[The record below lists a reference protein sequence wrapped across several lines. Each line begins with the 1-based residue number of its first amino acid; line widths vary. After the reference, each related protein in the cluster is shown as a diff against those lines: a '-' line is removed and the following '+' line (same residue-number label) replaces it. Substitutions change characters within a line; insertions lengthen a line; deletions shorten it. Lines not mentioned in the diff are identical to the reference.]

1 MIVGVGI
8 DVVPVARFAEAL
20 SRTPTLAARLFTAA
34 ELVTESGAPRS
45 AESLAARFAA
55 KEALAKALGAGGGM
69 AWTDAEVRT
78 DDDGRPSLVVSGTV
92 AERASS
98 MDVTRWHVSLSHD
111 GGIASATVIA
121 EGAMKGIYP
130 VEDLRSAEATVMATL
145 PEGVLMQRAAHA
157 LAVECA
163 GLLPKVYGA
172 RVVLFIGA
180 GNNGGDA
187 LFAGAE
193 LADRGARVTALLL
206 DPEHAH
212 ADGLLALDRA
222 GGRTAG
228 ADVAA
233 VAEAELVVDG
243 IVGIGGRG
251 GLRGPAIDLARAASD
266 VLTVA
271 VDVPSGV
278 DADTG
283 WAGDDVVHADV
294 TVTFGALKA
303 GLVVGP
309 GAELVGELR
318 LVDIG
323 LDPVL
328 PAARTYLLEADDI
341 RELLPHPDAADDKYT
356 RGVVGIAAGSVQY
369 AGAGVLATGSAVHGG
384 AGMVRYVGL
393 APDEIRARYPEV
405 IVHPDAR
412 PHDVRVQAWVV
423 GPGLGTDDTAMSLLS
438 DVLRTDVPVIIDAD
452 AITLVARSPGL
463 VRARSAP
470 TVLTPHDREFARIA
484 GEPSADRLGSVR
496 RAAAR
501 SRRDRA
507 AQRQRDRDRRPGWHR
522 VREPDRH
529 AVAGNRGQRRRA
541 QRADRIAA
549 RRRTGPAVGRS
560 ERRVRPRRRRSAR
573 RRVRPISATDVLAEL
588 RGAIHSI
595 AMG

>member
-1 MIVGVGI
+1 
-8 DVVPVARFAEAL
+8 
-20 SRTPTLAARLFTAA
+20 
-34 ELVTESGAPRS
+34 
-45 AESLAARFAA
+45 
-55 KEALAKALGAGGGM
+55 
-69 AWTDAEVRT
+69 
-78 DDDGRPSLVVSGTV
+78 
-92 AERASS
+92 
-98 MDVTRWHVSLSHD
+98 
-111 GGIASATVIA
+111 
-121 EGAMKGIYP
+121 MKGIYR
-130 VEDLRSAEATVMATL
+130 VEDIRTAEATLMATL
-145 PEGVLMQRAAHA
+145 PAGALMQRAAHA
-157 LAVECA
+157 LAIECA
-163 GLLPKVYGA
+163 ALLPKVYGA
-172 RVVLFIGA
+172 RVVLLVGG

-193 LADRGARVTALLL
+193 LAARGARVTALLL

-228 ADVAA
+228 ADAATVAGA
-233 VAEAELVVDG
+233 DLVVDG

-251 GLRGPAIDLARAASD
+251 GLRAAAIELAGAARD

-271 VDVPSGV
+271 VDLPSGV

-283 WAGDDVVHADV
+283 WAGDDVIAADV

-309 GAELVGELR
+309 GAELVGEVR

-323 LDPVL
+323 LAPLL
-328 PAARTYLLEADDI
+328 PDAATNLLEASDV
-341 RELLPHPDAADDKYT
+341 RGLLPRPNARDDKYT
-356 RGVVGIAAGSVQY
+356 RGVVGVAAGSVQY

-405 IVHPDAR
+405 VVHPDAR

-463 VRARSAP
+463 VRGRSAP

-484 GEPSADRLGSVR
+484 GEPSADRLASVR
-496 RAAAR
+496 RAA
-501 SRRDRA
+501 RDLGATVLLKGNATVIADPEGA
-507 AQRQRDRDRRPGWHR
+507 AYVNPTGTPWLATAGSGDVLSGLLGSLLAAGLPPPLAAASAAYIHG
-522 VREPDRH
+522 
-529 AVAGNRGQRRRA
+529 VAGQL
-541 QRADRIAA
+541 AA
-549 RRRTGPAVGRS
+549 AAG
-560 ERRVRPRRRRSAR
+560 
-573 RRVRPISATDVLAEL
+573 PISATDVLGQL
-588 RGAIHSI
+588 RAAVRAI
-595 AMG
+595 AGG